1 MFKKSKW
8 IEYESEIENSDDDD
22 SEETVD
28 ENEGYKNCCMMP
40 SMQLNQCLMKSMINV

>member
-1 MFKKSKW
+1 LKRKWNETDDHEDGGVKKSKW

-28 ENEGYKNCCMMP
+28 ENEGYIYIRLY
-40 SMQLNQCLMKSMINV
+40 S

>member
-1 MFKKSKW
+1 MKRKWNETDYHEDGGVKKSKW

-28 ENEGYKNCCMMP
+28 ENEGYK
-40 SMQLNQCLMKSMINV
+40 KTVV